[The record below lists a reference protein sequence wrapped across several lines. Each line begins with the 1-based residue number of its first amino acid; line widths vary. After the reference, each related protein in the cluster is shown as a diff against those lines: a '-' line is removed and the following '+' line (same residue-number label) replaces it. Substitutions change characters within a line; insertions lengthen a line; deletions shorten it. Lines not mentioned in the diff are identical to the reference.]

1 MVYDDLSIPTQ
12 IEARGFDY
20 TGSGDLTKDV
30 FDLHTHT
37 EIQSLDFSYGS
48 QPYIVGKKVNADLV
62 TQINTK
68 SLAFVFQKNNL
79 MINQLPVQFTGRFA
93 FIKDGYDMDFKID
106 SHQGDLGDIITAL
119 PANYQKMVD
128 NTDIDGYGDFQMALT
143 GKYVVK
149 DNLKPDLSM
158 SLKVR
163 KGRIANAK
171 TPAPISNLFLN
182 FRAEVPRLNPDSLFV
197 SIDSV
202 YFNIEKD
209 HFGAMVQVR
218 GIKQPDITARVNTEM
233 DMEKWGRA
241 IGLKPVNIKG
251 RLNFNLQAQGRYA
264 TGIVRTGLRK
274 KADTVI
280 TSIPK
285 FTVTSS
291 FKDGYLKYASLP
303 QAIDHISFEAQASCP
318 DHNYKNINMAVNSL
332 EITALSDYIKGYFK
346 LGNAGTLPIDA
357 DVKAKFNL
365 ADIKQFYPLDSVD
378 LKGMLN
384 ADLKVK
390 GNYMPG
396 KKRYPVMTANI
407 NMQNGLIKTK
417 YYPHPI
423 QNIQVSTMI
432 SNTSTSLAGLK
443 VFVKPISFEFEGKR
457 FLVKA
462 QLSNFSDLNYN
473 IAANGTL
480 DVGKIYKVF
489 AVKGYNVDGTIT
501 ANLLLK
507 GKQSDVTAKRFDRLF
522 NSGSFKVNNISLTS
536 ELFPK
541 PFMIS
546 DGVFSFNQDKM
557 MFDKFVAQYGS
568 SQLTLNG
575 SLSNVI
581 DYVMTPNATL
591 KGDFNFTSDK
601 LTVDDFMAFAGASTT
616 SQSTTITGVVIVPK
630 NLDLN
635 FTADVKRVNYMGMA
649 INNSKG
655 QLIIHNG
662 TLSLKQTGFNLI
674 GAPVNMDADYTNNG
688 AKTAYFNY
696 HINATDFDIRKAYNN
711 IKLFH
716 DMATAAGNA
725 EGLVS
730 LDYKLSGRLNANMQ
744 PVYSSLKGG
753 GTLSA
758 KALKMHGFKL
768 LNAVG
773 SETKHDSIANNP
785 GVSQVA
791 IKSSIA
797 NNIITIEQT
806 RIRVAGFRVRFG
818 GQVSFDKSI
827 NLNFRLGLPPLGI
840 IGIPMTITGTQDHP
854 KVHLGKGKKEDELK
868 EEADTGN

>member
-1 MVYDDLSIPTQ
+1 MLKTLKISGLVLGSILILMFLLPFLFPQTFTRKINSWANSSINGHISFSATNLSFFKRFPALTLTLNDVVLKGSAPFEQDTLIAAKEISLGIDLSSLLKDKVNINKIYLNQAFINIEVDSSGKANYNVYKSSAQKTKATTDTAGASLGIEQIRIEKSRLVYDDLSIPTQ

-346 LGNAGTLPIDA
+346 LGNAGTLPIDNVNGCKIQA
-357 DVKAKFNL
+357 
-365 ADIKQFYPLDSVD
+365 
-378 LKGMLN
+378 
-384 ADLKVK
+384 
-390 GNYMPG
+390 PG
-396 KKRYPVMTANI
+396 RY
-407 NMQNGLIKTK
+407 
-417 YYPHPI
+417 
-423 QNIQVSTMI
+423 
-432 SNTSTSLAGLK
+432 
-443 VFVKPISFEFEGKR
+443 
-457 FLVKA
+457 
-462 QLSNFSDLNYN
+462 
-473 IAANGTL
+473 
-480 DVGKIYKVF
+480 
-489 AVKGYNVDGTIT
+489 
-501 ANLLLK
+501 
-507 GKQSDVTAKRFDRLF
+507 
-522 NSGSFKVNNISLTS
+522 
-536 ELFPK
+536 
-541 PFMIS
+541 
-546 DGVFSFNQDKM
+546 
-557 MFDKFVAQYGS
+557 
-568 SQLTLNG
+568 
-575 SLSNVI
+575 
-581 DYVMTPNATL
+581 
-591 KGDFNFTSDK
+591 
-601 LTVDDFMAFAGASTT
+601 
-616 SQSTTITGVVIVPK
+616 
-630 NLDLN
+630 
-635 FTADVKRVNYMGMA
+635 
-649 INNSKG
+649 
-655 QLIIHNG
+655 
-662 TLSLKQTGFNLI
+662 
-674 GAPVNMDADYTNNG
+674 
-688 AKTAYFNY
+688 
-696 HINATDFDIRKAYNN
+696 
-711 IKLFH
+711 
-716 DMATAAGNA
+716 
-725 EGLVS
+725 
-730 LDYKLSGRLNANMQ
+730 
-744 PVYSSLKGG
+744 
-753 GTLSA
+753 
-758 KALKMHGFKL
+758 
-768 LNAVG
+768 
-773 SETKHDSIANNP
+773 
-785 GVSQVA
+785 
-791 IKSSIA
+791 
-797 NNIITIEQT
+797 
-806 RIRVAGFRVRFG
+806 
-818 GQVSFDKSI
+818 
-827 NLNFRLGLPPLGI
+827 
-840 IGIPMTITGTQDHP
+840 
-854 KVHLGKGKKEDELK
+854 
-868 EEADTGN
+868 